1 MFAVHLDNAALV
13 DTSAVVVGDRLCG
26 TSARRWRRHSD
37 WRLAQA
43 GKTALGP
50 KFCPGLALPFF
61 SGFLVLQPPLVL
73 QPAALFIGALAF
85 DHERLKPGL
94 SISLTG
100 KGSEVFAGLA
110 GVFLILRLSLHCADH
125 IPSNTAV
132 RVSKQ
137 QGMALFAL
145 KDQQFPVNWMI
156 FGSGRPAS
164 HKIVSDGPSRMV
176 KWPTGSDGEPSSP
189 NYGASAGVEVRH
201 LLLIHLV

>member
-1 MFAVHLDNAALV
+1 MA
-13 DTSAVVVGDRLCG
+13 SAPDRE
-26 TSARRWRRHSD
+26 
-37 WRLAQA
+37 
-43 GKTALGP
+43 TALGP

-125 IPSNTAV
+125 IPH
-132 RVSKQ
+132 Q
-137 QGMALFAL
+137 H
-145 KDQQFPVNWMI
+145 
-156 FGSGRPAS
+156 GRES
-164 HKIVSDGPSRMV
+164 LQ
-176 KWPTGSDGEPSSP
+176 
-189 NYGASAGVEVRH
+189 SAGQGIISLKGPTISSQLDDIRLRAPH
-201 LLLIHLV
+201 LA